1 MSLAT
6 LGGKLLVVAGKLAES
21 VACCCV
27 QWCRQIGTDICGNPI
42 YGCRPQQAGSI
53 GECTPQCKPPETPC
67 ECGPNAP
74 CPQCYECIDRQC
86 VRIEDCCAD
95 ETPCPPCRKCVDGA
109 CVPCGPCEQCIDGEC
124 QPCGPCQNC
133 EGGECVPCGPDE
145 VCIDGVCV
153 PKQYYCCWDS
163 CDDKLANNNNT
174 TCTPAT
180 LSGGAQTS
188 PCGTGTYTQGE
199 LEGDS
204 CDLTK
209 SGPYTGLQQCEP
221 NCQKYKCVPDAC
233 GNNECV
239 PDPEGSYSSMM
250 ECLAGCVSEPCSQ
263 PCTFTGA
270 NSAGTYSID
279 ACERD
284 ICVSYVSPDS
294 RPIRVQ
300 IWGPTLDDN
309 CNIIASDVIKA
320 DSGWRGEECC
330 DCESRP
336 GGALAGGPKGQI
348 TWHKPRGVT
357 FFRVA
362 VLTACDSSAN
372 IDIACSDQ
380 CFKYPDP
387 EMCPCPPGGCPEG
400 CHCCCDKCQP
410 EPCRENCDEFAQWTL
425 EATFCGETLI
435 WSSDPAQNNS
445 PIGFRLN
452 YAGGYICTAR
462 AGGFGWNCGN
472 YPPELTL
479 DPSCFL
485 ECFDEE
491 CLDNPAP
498 NPNAQKC
505 IGRLEVIATG
515 PAVGGAGFCV
525 RAYQAD
531 IVNGELVNIVRPITS
546 AGGGN
551 CDCPNGDEIE
561 VTLTYNPL
569 P

>member
-1 MSLAT
+1 MLTTYA
-6 LGGKLLVVAGKLAES
+6 GKLLRVGQRLALS
-21 VACCCV
+21 AYCCCTGR
-27 QWCRQIGTDICGNPI
+27 WCQTFFDECGNMFKKCVAI
-42 YGCRPQQAGSI
+42 NTGV
-53 GECTPQCKPPETPC
+53 ECNANCGPPPREEPC
-67 ECGPNAP
+67 ECGPNTP
-74 CPQCYECIDRQC
+74 CPECFECIDGKC

-95 ETPCPPCRKCVDGA
+95 GTPCPECSKCENGT
-109 CVPCGPCEQCIDGEC
+109 CVPCGECEQCIDGFC
-124 QPCGPCQNC
+124 LPCGPCQTC
-133 EGGECVPCGPDE
+133 VDGECVPCPE
-145 VCIDGVCV
+145 ACVDGVCV
-153 PKQYYCCWDS
+153 PNQYYCCYDE
-163 CDDKLANNNNT
+163 C
-174 TCTPAT
+174 P
-180 LSGGAQTS
+180 GGEDEYGNPLPPPTS
-188 PCGTGTYTQGE
+188 HCQPYPCGMGE
-199 LEGDS
+199 DQNGEDCS
-204 CDLTK
+204 LTK
-209 SGPYTGLQQCEP
+209 GGPYSTINLCQQ
-221 NCQKYKCVPDAC
+221 NCQKYKCILDAC
-233 GNNECV
+233 GNGQCV

-250 ECLAGCVSEPCSQ
+250 ECLAGCVGEPCSQ

-270 NSAGTYSID
+270 NAPGIYAID

-300 IWGPTLDDN
+300 IWGPTLDAN
-309 CNIIASDVIKA
+309 CNVIASDVIKA

-348 TWHKPRGVT
+348 TWNKPRGAT

-362 VLTACDSSAN
+362 VLTACGSSAN

-380 CFKYPDP
+380 CFEYPDP
-387 EMCPCPPGGCPEG
+387 EMCQCPPEGCPEG
-400 CHCCCDKCQP
+400 CHCCCDKCQS
-410 EPCRENCDEFAQWTL
+410 EPCRDNCDEFAQWTL
-425 EATFCGETLI
+425 EATFCGQTLI
-435 WSSDPAQNNS
+435 WSSDPTQNNS

-462 AGGFGWNCGN
+462 GGGFGWNCGN

-505 IGRLEVIATG
+505 IGRLEVLATG
-515 PAVGGAGFCV
+515 PAVGGAGFCIQT
-525 RAYQAD
+525 YQAD
-531 IVNGELVNIVRPITS
+531 IVNGELVNIVRPITP
-546 AGGGN
+546 ATGGN